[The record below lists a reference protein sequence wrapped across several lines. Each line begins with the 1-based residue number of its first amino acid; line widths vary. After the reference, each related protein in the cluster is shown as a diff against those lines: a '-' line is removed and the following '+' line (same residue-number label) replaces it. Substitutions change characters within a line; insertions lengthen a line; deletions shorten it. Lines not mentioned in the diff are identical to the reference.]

1 MKTIPA
7 IIFAA
12 AAVLLSGCNK
22 GITISEEPGTGY
34 GNGAAFTLT
43 ATTGGAPDTKLGFD
57 SDGLGMTWQPGDKLY
72 LVDIAGVNKTVTLT
86 TNITTPSKTASF
98 SSSESVLKGNYLVLY
113 GQNTLSSAYNYSMTD
128 LSKLQSRIRLYGSL
142 SVADGQTSGS
152 ISLSHVF
159 ARLSFKFRNIPS
171 GLTNMSFGMAATSV
185 GLPIASFGKITKDG
199 LAFTSDYLVSQS
211 FSWNNGADSYVLIP
225 PMNLSSQKVIF
236 FLYGTNANGDHVTY
250 EIHKD
255 GINLREGVNYNVI
268 LDFSSSA
275 APSVL
280 TLTGS
285 YYGLSSPK
293 DFRAAAF
300 WEYRSTD
307 THKYVVLN
315 DVDFSNEVYLPIS
328 TEELR
333 GNNHILENVTVDFEE
348 CSSVGIVSSG
358 YATELVVKNASI
370 NGKSNVGGVVG
381 SGRASKCGYEG
392 TVTGKSNVGGIVGSI
407 SDPVQECYAVANVS
421 GSSYVGGIAGK
432 DNSSRIMNS
441 YFIGSVTGLN
451 YVAGICG
458 YGVVDCCYSYCT
470 SVSSGNGISSYYN
483 GWYSESNLTSLSK
496 QFPSGSLADNC
507 NCGPDK
513 TFLSK
518 LNAINK
524 DEAFSTQVWQ
534 NIDAGCPLLQ
544 WQAKAF
550 GGDISAP
557 GFGDENW

>member
-1 MKTIPA
+1 MKRIPA

-43 ATTGGAPDTKLGFD
+43 ATAEGTPDTKLGFD

-98 SSSESVLKGNYLVLY
+98 SSSESVLTGNYLVLY
-113 GQNTLSSAYNYSMTD
+113 GQNTLSLTYNYSMTD

-185 GLPIASFGKITKDG
+185 GLPIASSGKITKDG
-199 LAFTSDYLVSQS
+199 LAFTSDYRVSQS

-250 EIHKD
+250 EIHKN
-255 GINLREGVNYNVI
+255 GINLRVGVNYNII

-293 DFRAAAF
+293 DFRAAAV
-300 WEYRSTD
+300 WEDRY
-307 THKYVVLN
+307 YVVLN
-315 DVDFSNEVYLPIS
+315 DVDFTDEVYLPIS
-328 TEELR
+328 TGGLH
-333 GNNHILENVTVDFEE
+333 GNNHILKNVTVDFEE

-358 YATELVVKNASI
+358 YASELVVKNASI

-392 TVTGKSNVGGIVGSI
+392 TVMGKSYVGGIVGVFSSG
-407 SDPVQECYAVANVS
+407 SDIQECYAVANVS

-432 DNSSRIMNS
+432 DNSSSKIMNS
-441 YFIGSVTGLN
+441 YFIGSVTGFN

-458 YGVVDCCYSYCT
+458 YGVVNCCYSYCT
-470 SVSSGNGISSYYN
+470 SVSSGNGISSTN
-483 GWYSESNLTSLSK
+483 GYSESNLTSLSK